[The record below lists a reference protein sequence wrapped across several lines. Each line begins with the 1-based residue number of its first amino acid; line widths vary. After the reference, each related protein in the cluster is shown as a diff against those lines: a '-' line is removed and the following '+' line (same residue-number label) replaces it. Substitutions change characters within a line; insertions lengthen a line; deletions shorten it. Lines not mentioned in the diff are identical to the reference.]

1 MEAAAL
7 AIVAVV
13 FMSLVAM
20 LAMARRKAW
29 NSDGSDDQR
38 RAQRDRDEQA
48 WD

>member
-1 MEAAAL
+1 MATLVIVGIVILSLAAL
-7 AIVAVV
+7 
-13 FMSLVAM
+13 